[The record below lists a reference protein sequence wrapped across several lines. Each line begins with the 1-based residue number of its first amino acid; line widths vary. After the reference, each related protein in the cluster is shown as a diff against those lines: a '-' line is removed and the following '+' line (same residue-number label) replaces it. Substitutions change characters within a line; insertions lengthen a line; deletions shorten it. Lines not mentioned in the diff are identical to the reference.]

1 MPNGGLQQVPRP
13 SLEPHIR
20 APRSELSPLEP
31 QKGLFS
37 HGREM
42 VQLIQMDISQ
52 VSLLGQISE
61 FYRE

>member
-20 APRSELSPLEP
+20 APRSELSPLES

-37 HGREM
+37 HCREI
-42 VQLIQMDISQ
+42 VQLIQISR
-52 VSLLGQISE
+52 VSLLGQLSE
-61 FYRE
+61 LYRE